1 MQLNTRML
9 LVLATAA
16 TLGSGCARYTDTSG
30 GEVIDAAEA
39 AKTVL
44 LHVNNLSPQSMEL
57 RAIVNGN
64 STFIGS
70 VGSNDSTS
78 LLLDPVIFPTATL
91 YLVGIPAGGRG
102 RAVVG
107 PLAASKGDMI
117 TFTIESAF
125 DLSRAIVRRQA
136 NRVSRERGP
145 DSTWEWSDARTPSRM
160 PIWLP
165 AS

>member
-1 MQLNTRML
+1 MQFNTRML
-9 LVLATAA
+9 LVLAAAA
-16 TLGSGCARYTDTSG
+16 TLGSGCARYTNASG
-30 GEVIDAAEA
+30 GEVIDAADA

-44 LHVNNLSPQSMEL
+44 LHVNNLSAQSMEL
-57 RAIVNGN
+57 RTIVNGS

-78 LLLDPVIFPTATL
+78 VLLDPVIFPTATL

-117 TFTIESAF
+117 TFTIQSTF
-125 DLSRAIVRRQA
+125 DLSRAIVRRQ
-136 NRVSRERGP
+136 S
-145 DSTWEWSDARTPSRM
+145 AR
-160 PIWLP
+160 
-165 AS
+165 

>member
-9 LVLATAA
+9 LVLAAAA

-44 LHVNNLSPQSMEL
+44 VHVNNLSPQSMEL

-78 LLLDPVIFPTATL
+78 VLLDPVMFPTATL

-125 DLSRAIVRRQA
+125 DLSRAIVRRQ
-136 NRVSRERGP
+136 
-145 DSTWEWSDARTPSRM
+145 
-160 PIWLP
+160 P
-165 AS
+165 AK